1 MKLWY
6 QSLARES
13 DAIHYHPLLRK
24 AIDSCVD
31 SGTKVDIH
39 GVVASAGM
47 GVFYRILRHYD
58 LQEVI
63 RNAIRAEKEGYDAF
77 LIGNFSDTGVDEAR
91 ELLNIPV
98 LGICENSMHL
108 ACQMGA
114 SFGVVPVSQKQ
125 TPGKIEN
132 ARRYGLERQMV
143 GAEPL
148 DSSPAALKQAMVDR
162 SLKEQVMA
170 EFTACAKRLLQRGAE
185 FMFATSDY
193 DFGGPAI
200 REAVT
205 GLFVEPRR
213 VFGRGVLYFGY
224 VYLAGMV
231 LRYVI
236 RMSLYPE
243 ERWFG
248 GTIPIFFHW
257 VLAAFVILFGRFH
270 RCRSED
276 SSRKADPSLRSG

>member
-31 SGTKVDIH
+31 PGTTVDIH

-63 RNAIRAEKEGYDAF
+63 KNAIRAENEGYDAF

-148 DSSPAALKQAMVDR
+148 NSSPAALKQAMADS
-162 SLKEQVMA
+162 SLKEQVMT

-185 FMFATSDY
+185 VIVPAGGEFNVFLADEGIFEIDRAPIVNGIIELVKMGEFAVKMKKLTGRYTSKRFHYAPPTGDY
-193 DFGGPAI
+193 
-200 REAVT
+200 
-205 GLFVEPRR
+205 LKR
-213 VFGRGVLYFGY
+213 VRNFYG
-224 VYLAGMV
+224 AD
-231 LRYVI
+231 
-236 RMSLYPE
+236 LYP
-243 ERWFG
+243 G
-248 GTIPIFFHW
+248 
-257 VLAAFVILFGRFH
+257 A
-270 RCRSED
+270 
-276 SSRKADPSLRSG
+276 K

>member
-13 DAIHYHPLLRK
+13 DAIHYHPMLRK
-24 AIDSCVD
+24 AIESCVD
-31 SGTKVDIH
+31 PGTKVDIH

-63 RNAIRAEKEGYDAF
+63 QNAIRAEKEGYDAF

-148 DSSPAALKQAMVDR
+148 NSSPAALKQAMADS

-170 EFTACAKRLLQRGAE
+170 EFTVCAKRLLQRGAE
-185 FMFATSDY
+185 VIVPAGGEFNVFLADAGIFEIDRAPIVNGIIELVKMGEFAVKMKKLTGRYTSKRFHYAPPTGDY
-193 DFGGPAI
+193 LKRARDFYGAD
-200 REAVT
+200 
-205 GLFVEPRR
+205 
-213 VFGRGVLYFGY
+213 
-224 VYLAGMV
+224 
-231 LRYVI
+231 
-236 RMSLYPE
+236 LYP
-243 ERWFG
+243 G
-248 GTIPIFFHW
+248 
-257 VLAAFVILFGRFH
+257 A
-270 RCRSED
+270 
-276 SSRKADPSLRSG
+276 K